1 MVFYLLIILIAI
13 SAIDYFQTREV
24 VTNEVNYSDFLQQ
37 VQNGEVAK
45 VTLEHNVVKGT
56 LTDGT
61 EFLTIT
67 PDAPNQDTNLLNT
80 MQDMKV

>member
-1 MVFYLLIILIAI
+1 MNKLFRSVVFYLLIILIAI

-37 VQNGEVAK
+37 VQKGEVAK
-45 VTLEHNVVKGT
+45 VTLEHNIVKGT
-56 LTDGT
+56 LADGT

-67 PDAPNQDTNLLNT
+67 PDAPNQDPNFL
-80 MQDMKV
+80 